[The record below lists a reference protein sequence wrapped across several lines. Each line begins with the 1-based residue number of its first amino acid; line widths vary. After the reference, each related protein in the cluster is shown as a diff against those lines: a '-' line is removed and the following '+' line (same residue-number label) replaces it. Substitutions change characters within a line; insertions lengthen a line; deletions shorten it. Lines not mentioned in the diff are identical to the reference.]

1 MTSVT
6 RAPAPRA
13 GAPSEG
19 QRVRVIPVASL
30 PRRVAGAAIDAII
43 IMVISGL
50 LMSWLRPSGSP
61 VQVRIDAVTGERVV
75 IGGPG
80 VFVDLVGWIP
90 AILTAAYMITLIA
103 LWGRTPGGWSVG
115 IRCIRADNGGRPG
128 WGVASRRWLVLFG
141 LAAATS
147 LVPVIGPWAWL
158 ITVVVGFS
166 PLLDRSGWLRGFH
179 DRFAGDLVIRQQ

>member
-1 MTSVT
+1 MTSTT
-6 RAPAPRA
+6 RAPAPRTA
-13 GAPSEG
+13 APLEG
-19 QRVRVIPVASL
+19 GRVRVVPVASV
-30 PRRVAGAAIDAII
+30 PRRVAGAAIDAVI
-43 IMVISGL
+43 IMVISGF
-50 LMSWLRPSGSP
+50 LMAWLRPTGTP

-80 VFVDLVGWIP
+80 MFVDLVGWVP
-90 AILTAAYMITLIA
+90 AILTAVYMITLIA
-103 LWGRTPGGWSVG
+103 VWGRTPGGWAVG

-128 WGVASRRWLVLFG
+128 WGVASRRWLILFG

-158 ITVVVGFS
+158 ITVAIGFS

-179 DRFAGDLVIRQQ
+179 DRFAGDLVIKQQ